1 MKIFKILAHGIL
13 FVLFAVIMSGCSSDS
28 SNSTSGGPSLQITPA
43 STFDFGTVTVGNS
56 AAPLEIILTNNGS
69 EILNIASIVISDPNN
84 YSLDVNGG
92 ADPCQSAAPTLATG
106 GTCTVTV
113 RFTSVAPGTFPA
125 TLDITSNASLKTLAL
140 TATGSGVNAF
150 KVTIN
155 QVDISDCPTVVAY
168 VSVTDQVD
176 FPATGLITSDFTI
189 TEGVNTPFNPSSSP
203 IVDNITASIS
213 IALVMDNS
221 SSMSDNDI
229 LEMNIAANNIA
240 EQLAASDR
248 VRIIKFDKNVYT
260 VNSFTSN
267 KSDLMAAIAVDNN
280 GTGTALYDAL
290 QEAIN
295 STDTQT
301 TDRKAVIVI
310 TDGRDNESSTL
321 ITNMIANAKT
331 RGIPVFVIAIGQ
343 TVDVGA
349 LTSIATDTSGEFY
362 EADVAQN
369 LRTIVQEQLTEVLF
383 TDQYVLTYPSGSSG
397 GGTHDL
403 KVSVLTSGGITGEHI
418 RLDTE
423 SCPP

>member
-1 MKIFKILAHGIL
+1 MNKFKILAHSIL
-13 FVLFAVIMSGCSSDS
+13 FVLFAVIISGCSSS
-28 SNSTSGGPSLQITPA
+28 SSSTSGGPSLQITPA
-43 STFDFGTVTVGNS
+43 AFDFGTVTVSNS

-69 EILNIASIVISDPNN
+69 EILNIASIVLSDPNN
-84 YSLDVNGG
+84 FSLDVNGG
-92 ADPCQSAAPTLATG
+92 TDPCLSAAPALATG

-125 TLDITSNASLKTLAL
+125 TLDITSNAPLKQLAL

-155 QVDISDCPTVVAY
+155 QVDISACPTVVAY

-176 FPATGLITSDFTI
+176 FPATGLITNDFTI
-189 TEGVNTPFNPSSSP
+189 TEGTIDVGTPTSSP
-203 IVDNITASIS
+203 IVDNVTASIS

-221 SSMSDNDI
+221 SSMQDTDI
-229 LEMNIAANNIA
+229 AEMNIAANNIV

-343 TVDVGA
+343 SVDVAA

-383 TDQYVLTYPSGSSG
+383 TDQYVLTYPSGISG
-397 GGTHDL
+397 GGTHSL

-418 RLDTE
+418 RVDTE
-423 SCPP
+423 SCP